1 MKYTQKE
8 LESMLEEF
16 RASPAEPSWLEF
28 KTGLKDS
35 VQIAKYISG
44 LANVAAY
51 AGSTH
56 GYLVWGVQ
64 NGTHEIVGTDF
75 DPDVVL
81 AEKNQ
86 PLRLWLRLVVKP
98 QIQYEFY
105 SFEIGGIKVVM
116 LEVEAAYRQPVTF
129 RGCAYVRIG
138 SSLTEL
144 SKAPK
149 IAESIYRTI
158 GHDWSAELLRGEGLD
173 ALDADALACAK
184 REFAQKHKGERCI
197 EDMAEWDDITFLN
210 KARLAIDGE
219 LTRACILLLG
229 KAEKAHLVRP
239 AFARITW
246 HLMDN
251 DGNTLDFHH
260 FGLPLLTGA
269 RDALARIRSIMLRVM
284 PEGAFMPVE
293 IQQYDAW
300 VLREALHNCI
310 AHQDYEKRCDVVVSE
325 FPDRVVFA
333 NAGDFRPGSVES
345 AVFGNS
351 RPRDY
356 PNQQLVDAMV
366 ELNMIDTLGSGIRRM
381 FMTQKKNFMPMP
393 DYDLSDSEVK
403 VTVIGKILDERFSR
417 MLISKTDLPL
427 DSVVA
432 LDAIQKGRRIERDMA
447 VRLRKQKLVEGRYP
461 KLYIASRLAEKTNRV
476 EEYLEAKGYDDAF
489 YMQKVLEFI
498 CMRKEATR
506 EEIDG
511 LLLKH
516 LSTVLTEEQKKRK
529 IANLLSLKMQR
540 RMKWIRNVGGR
551 SRPLWVLTSEGK
563 DACKKAN
570 NACKRTC
577 KKDRGG

>member
-1 MKYTQKE
+1 
-8 LESMLEEF
+8 MLAEF
-16 RASPAEPSWLEF
+16 RASPAEPPWLDF
-28 KTGLKDS
+28 KTGLKDP

-64 NGTHEIVGTDF
+64 DGTHALVGTDF

-105 SFEIGGIKVVM
+105 VFEIEGMKVVM

-129 RGCAYVRIG
+129 KGCAYVRIG
-138 SSLTEL
+138 SALTEL

-149 IAESIYRTI
+149 IAESIYRTV
-158 GHDWSAELLRGEGLD
+158 GHDWSAELVRGEGLD
-173 ALDADALACAK
+173 ALDPDALAYAK
-184 REFAQKHKGERCI
+184 QEFSQKHKGERCI
-197 EDMAEWDDITFLN
+197 EDMSEWDDITFLN

-251 DGNTLDFHH
+251 EGNTLDFHH
-260 FGLPLLTGA
+260 FGLPFLTGA
-269 RDALARIRSIMLRVM
+269 RDALAKIRSIMLRVM

-293 IQQYDAW
+293 IGQYDAW

-310 AHQDYEKRCDVVVSE
+310 AHQDYEKRCDIVVSE
-325 FPDRVVFA
+325 FPDHVVFA
-333 NAGDFRPGSVES
+333 NVGEFRPGSVES
-345 AVFGNS
+345 AVFSNS

-393 DYDLSDSEVK
+393 DYDLSDGEVK
-403 VTVIGKILDERFSR
+403 VTVIGRILDERFSR
-417 MLISKTDLPL
+417 MLIGKTDLSL
-427 DSVVA
+427 DCVVA
-432 LDAIQKGRRIERDMA
+432 LDAIQKGRKISRDMA
-447 VRLRKQKLVEGRYP
+447 QRLRTKGLVEGRYP
-461 KLYIASRLAEKTNRV
+461 NLLIAGKIAEKTDRV
-476 EEYLEAKGYDDAF
+476 EDYLDARGYDDSF
-489 YMQKVLEFI
+489 YMQKILEFI
-498 CMRKEATR
+498 CLKGSATR
-506 EEIDG
+506 SQIDG
-511 LLLKH
+511 LVLKH
-516 LSTVLTEEQKKRK
+516 LSNSLTESQKRTK
-529 IANLLSLKMQR
+529 IGNLLSLKMKKR
-540 RMKWIRNVGGR
+540 FGWIANVGSDR
-551 SRPLWVLTSEGK
+551 VSSWILTEKGMVE
-563 DACKKAN
+563 CKSKN
-570 NACKRTC
+570 SKCKRTC
-577 KKDRGG
+577 KRR